1 MDQYPFFVYGTL
13 LAGESNHRLF
23 GETVKDIQDG
33 RITGRLFSLGSF
45 PMVVPGGKMF
55 GDNGLV
61 YGQVVTVKD
70 ADYTAVLNRL
80 DRLEGYNPDNHV
92 SSFYQRNL
100 TVVTLEDERQILA
113 WYYFGRAYQ
122 VNGRQ
127 PIPSGSWKQWLKE
140 RGR

>member
-1 MDQYPFFVYGTL
+1 MQYPFFVYGTL

-45 PMVVPGGKMF
+45 PMATKEAV
-55 GDNGLV
+55 GDV
-61 YGQVVTVKD
+61 IGQVITVQD
-70 ADYTAVLNRL
+70 EAYTAVLSRL
-80 DRLEGYNPDNHV
+80 DQLEGYRPDHP
-92 SSFYQRNL
+92 SGSFYRRIK
-100 TVVTLEDERQILA
+100 TAVTLDDGRLILA
-113 WYYFGRAYQ
+113 WAYVGETWQ